1 MELVTTCIICWN
13 EMQCLKPCDCTG
25 RICMACLLRI
35 CSEDLEECMK
45 CPQCRKPIK
54 KEVLG
59 LPSFDPDFSRLITT
73 ALTQSSIFR
82 IERPRPFVHDIGIS
96 AEFFLNPFAGLTPL
110 PMPELPTEQGE
121 EDSTQGRFD
130 N

>member
-35 CSEDLEECMK
+35 CSED
-45 CPQCRKPIK
+45 
-54 KEVLG
+54 LG